1 MNQEVE
7 EHVRSPSGAGE
18 LKGWEGGGRSEAGG
32 GRAEA
37 ERESREPMLV
47 LRPQGC
53 APRGPGDPRATSG
66 FTPRSK
72 GSEPGT
78 APRAPE
84 AQQGQVEV

>member
-37 ERESREPMLV
+37 ERES
-47 LRPQGC
+47 
-53 APRGPGDPRATSG
+53 PGDPRATLG